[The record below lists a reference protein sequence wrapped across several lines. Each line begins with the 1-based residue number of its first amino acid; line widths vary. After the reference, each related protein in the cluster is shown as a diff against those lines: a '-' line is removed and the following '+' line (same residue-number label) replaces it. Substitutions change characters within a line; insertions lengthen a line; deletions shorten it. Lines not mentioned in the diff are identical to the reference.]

1 MFWKSYHFAANA
13 GEAVRLLAELGAG
26 ARLVAGGTDLL
37 VQLRDAPGLT
47 PALIDVS
54 RASDLT
60 DIALVADGKSLRVG
74 AAATYAEILQSDLVW
89 EKAPLLAQAAAQI
102 GSVQIRAR
110 GTLGGNLG
118 TATPAGDS
126 LPALLAL
133 DARLHLLGSEG
144 ARVLPIEEFFLGVR
158 RTALQ
163 PREIVIGVEVPAHPA
178 RRGGFA
184 KFGLRRSQAISVV
197 SVAAAVQTDGDG
209 RVTLA
214 WMALGAVA
222 PTPRRAPE
230 AEEALVGVRLGPQAI
245 ETAAQAAAEAAQ
257 PIDDI
262 RGSAAYRREIVR
274 VLARRALGDLAADS
288 PSRRPIEATLS
299 RPLPRAPRPPEDW
312 DGRSLRC
319 RVNGE
324 EITVP
329 DVRGRNLLRVL
340 REDLGLTGVKDG
352 CSAGECGACTVLLD
366 GVAVTSCLVPAPQ
379 AYGREVV
386 TVEGLAMGDQLHPL
400 QEAFIDHAASQCGY
414 CTPGMLMAAESLL
427 QAVGRPTLEQIKA
440 GLAGNLCRCTGYYQ
454 IFEAVEDAAGRQ
466 VSGAGGAA

>member
-13 GEAVRLLAELGAG
+13 GEAVRLLAKLGDG

-47 PALIDVS
+47 PVLIDVS

-60 DIALVADGKSLRVG
+60 DITLASDSKGLRVG

-133 DARLHLLGSEG
+133 DARLHLLGSAG

-163 PREIVIGVEVPAHPA
+163 PGAIVTGVEIPKHPT
-178 RRGGFA
+178 RRGAFA
-184 KFGLRRSQAISVV
+184 KFGLRRSQAIAVV
-197 SVAAAVQTDGDG
+197 SVAAAVGTDEEG

-214 WMALGAVA
+214 RVALGAVA

-230 AEEALVGVRLGPQAI
+230 AEEALVGVRLTPKAI
-245 ETAAQAAAEAAQ
+245 EAAAQAAAEAAQ

-324 EITVP
+324 EVAVP
-329 DVRGRNLLRVL
+329 DVRGRNLLGVL

-386 TVEGLAMGDQLHPL
+386 TVEGLSQGDQLHPL
-400 QEAFIDHAASQCGY
+400 QEAFIEHAASQCGY

-454 IFEAVEDAAGRQ
+454 IFEAVEDAAARTGA
-466 VSGAGGAA
+466 GAGGAV